1 MAFSFNR
8 ICSNTIPE
16 GRYKAQVTD
25 VKFKT
30 SSTGEASNDLQIH
43 LTITEGAY
51 AKKVIVDTILEKV
64 FSWRLKP
71 FLMACGIDM
80 NKEFSSAR
88 ELYEYGIR
96 SAKGK
101 TVLVDIVVKPYN
113 GVDYNNVKD
122 YAALPG
128 STTSV
133 DDVMAEFDTP
143 VGAMPSKPT
152 VADVPDLSEM
162 ESPIAD
168 ISDEDIPF

>member
-1 MAFSFNR
+1 MSFSFNKL
-8 ICSNTIPE
+8 CSNTIPE

-30 SSTGEASNDLQIH
+30 SSTGETSNDLQVH
-43 LTITEGAY
+43 LTITEGMY
-51 AKKVIVDTILEKV
+51 AKKVIVDTIFEKV

-80 NKEFSSAR
+80 NREFASAR
-88 ELYEYGIR
+88 ELYEYGIKA
-96 SAKGK
+96 AKGK
-101 TVLVDIVVKPYN
+101 IVLVDIIVKPYN
-113 GVDYNNVKD
+113 GAEYNNVKD

-133 DDVMAEFDTP
+133 DDVMAEFEVP
-143 VGAMPSKPT
+143 VNAVTSKPT
-152 VADVPDLSEM
+152 VADIPDLAEM

-168 ISDEDIPF
+168 ISDDDCPF